1 MNTTSNKIL
10 LTASLLIVTGYILM
24 SGPESSLTHS
34 QSVALHS
41 LTYSQSVALHSL
53 THSQSVALHSLT
65 HSQSVALHSEQ
76 AFNPEIFSFRR
87 IVIAPILCLTGYL
100 LIIVGILKKQ

>member
-1 MNTTSNKIL
+1 MNTTSNRII
-10 LTASLLIVTGYILM
+10 LTASILIVTGYILM
-24 SGPESSLTHS
+24 SGPESSLTYS

-41 LTYSQSVALHSL
+41 LTY
-53 THSQSVALHSLT
+53 
-65 HSQSVALHSEQ
+65 SQSVALHSEQ

>member
-24 SGPESSLTHS
+24 SGPES
-34 QSVALHS
+34 S

-76 AFNPEIFSFRR
+76 AFNPAIFSFRR

>member
-1 MNTTSNKIL
+1 MNTTSNRII
-10 LTASLLIVTGYILM
+10 LTASILIVTGYILM

-34 QSVALHS
+34 QN
-41 LTYSQSVALHSL
+41 
-53 THSQSVALHSLT
+53 VALHSLT

>member
-24 SGPESSLTHS
+24 SGPESSLT
-34 QSVALHS
+34 
-41 LTYSQSVALHSL
+41 YSQSVALHSL

-65 HSQSVALHSEQ
+65 YSQSVALHSEQ

>member
-1 MNTTSNKIL
+1 MNTTSNRIL

-41 LTYSQSVALHSL
+41 LT
-53 THSQSVALHSLT
+53 

-76 AFNPEIFSFRR
+76 AFNPAIFSFRR